1 MKKFAL
7 VILAS
12 LLIIGASAQ
21 NAILVSAYNYLRSG
35 TLDKA
40 KLNIDLASANV
51 QTSGLAKC
59 WYYRGNI
66 YLSIYLSKIP
76 KYKSLDTNALQVAY
90 DSYEKA
96 ISIDKDVSNP
106 EYLNPPNPF
115 IGLQVVGEQ
124 FYNQGVDL
132 YNAQKYSDAL
142 LKFEMTRGI
151 VGTSDTIATFNAALC
166 GIQLNDTKKAKK
178 YLEELMKNKYHH
190 SLVYSSL
197 ATIYKNEGD
206 TVKALSTIQTGR
218 KLMGDDL
225 NLIIAETNIYLMQ
238 GKSKEA
244 QDLLNIAVAK
254 DPTNHL
260 LHYAIGVNMAE
271 FGNFDEAEK
280 SYMKAIELK
289 PDYFDAIYNLGA
301 LYVNT
306 AASIMEK
313 ANALPVEQ
321 TADYDK
327 LKAEAD
333 VLLNKA
339 IPTLEKAETLQPNDL
354 NTLYSLKQL
363 YTRTNIMDKLQII
376 DAKIKELTKKP

>member
-12 LLIIGASAQ
+12 LLIVGASAQ

-59 WYYRGNI
+59 WFYRGNI
-66 YLSIYLSKIP
+66 YISIFLSTVP
-76 KYKSLDTNALQVAY
+76 KYKALDTNALQVAY

-96 ISIDKDVSNP
+96 IGIDKEVTN
-106 EYLNPPNPF
+106 EYLNPPSPI
-115 IGLQVVGEQ
+115 IGLYVVGEQ

-132 YNAQKYSDAL
+132 YNNQKYSDAIS
-142 LKFEMTRGI
+142 KFEMTRGI
-151 VGTSDTIATFNAALC
+151 NAGFGYKDTIATFNAALC
-166 GIQLNDTKKAKK
+166 AIQLNDNKKAKQ
-178 YLEELMKNKYHH
+178 YLEDLVKNQYHH

-197 ATIYKNEGD
+197 ANIYRTEGD
-206 TVKALSTIQTGR
+206 TVKALATVQKGR

-238 GKSKEA
+238 GKTKEA
-244 QDLLNIAVAK
+244 QDLLNIAVEK

-271 FGNFDEAEK
+271 FGNFEEAEK
-280 SYMKAIELK
+280 SYNKAIELK

-333 VLLNKA
+333 NLLNKA
-339 IPTLEKAETLQPNDL
+339 IPTLEKAEALQPNDL

-363 YTRTNIMDKLQII
+363 YTRTNNMEKLQVIN
-376 DAKIKELTKKP
+376 DKIKNIK